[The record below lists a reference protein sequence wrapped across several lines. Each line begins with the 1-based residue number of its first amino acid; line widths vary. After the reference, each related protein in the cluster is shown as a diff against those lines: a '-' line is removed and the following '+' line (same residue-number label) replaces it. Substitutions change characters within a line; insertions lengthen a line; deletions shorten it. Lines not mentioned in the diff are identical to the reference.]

1 MNAASNVR
9 KTNDAASTDE
19 RGGDEQRTVAPTRT
33 RARVRAATSRNAGN
47 AARQAERGGGNGP
60 VATSG
65 GHKTA
70 EPHWEDDSGA
80 TPPEE

>member
-33 RARVRAATSRNAGN
+33 RL
-47 AARQAERGGGNGP
+47 
-60 VATSG
+60 
-65 GHKTA
+65 
-70 EPHWEDDSGA
+70 
-80 TPPEE
+80 